1 MELTALK
8 DLFFVG
14 SADTVDAFCNGLKPR
29 CIKVSEKFQTLRT
42 EYGEEKV
49 LYNSEDDTYIT
60 PHMEVY
66 RLDHFLNEL
75 QPAETFKEIKV
86 NELQAVKDEGARYR
100 TFKYVLSDKALKSQE
115 FFVEDYANKGLYLF
129 RYNENTLI
137 LDDEFFIDRRETE
150 KFDVF
155 DKKVWHWDCVT
166 TCFTELPEQNV
177 YLKENITTV
186 ANANVTKN
194 GVFYPVLFVRK
205 DEVDRNPYTY
215 WKCPVCGQVYSRASF
230 GDDEPSCSCMD
241 VEIYDYH
248 DWGGEYTPVRSEHDS
263 DDEKMYFGTE
273 VETVGS
279 SSNKCFIAPY
289 QDYWHLEHDGSIDGD
304 GFEMI
309 SAPMTWKAL
318 AEHKNDFANMFS
330 ELREAGQSGDDAS
343 CGMHVHVSRAAF
355 KSESAIWRAVAIV
368 NRLQDCFFAFSRRL
382 NSGNEYCRYNRLYS
396 HFTYE
401 DVEKCDNDR
410 YVAVNLTDDDTVEFR
425 IFASTLDIDEY
436 FASVEI
442 VKKVVEYANTDKRVI
457 SFNDLLLGTEYAAK
471 FVDGRGKSYFHCEYK
486 CDFTYA
492 DAIRYMKE
500 VERNRNDFQKYLES
514 FCKYAG
520 LSGKLSDDGSFV
532 VRPVQSSSD
541 SATSEVE

>member
-8 DLFFVG
+8 ELFFVG
-14 SADTVDAFCNGLKPR
+14 SADTVDAFCAGLKPR
-29 CIKVSEKFQTLRT
+29 CIKVSEKFQTLHT

-66 RLDHFLNEL
+66 RLDTFLNDL
-75 QPAETFKEIKV
+75 QLASSFKEIKI
-86 NELQAVKDEGARYR
+86 NPLQAVKDEGARYR
-100 TFKYVLSDKALKSQE
+100 TFKYVLSDKALYSEK
-115 FFVEDYANKGLYLF
+115 FFVEDHANKGLYLF
-129 RYNENTLI
+129 RYNENTII

-155 DKKVWHWDCVT
+155 DKRVWYWNSAT
-166 TCFTELPEQNV
+166 ACFTVLPEYDV
-177 YLKENITTV
+177 YSKENITTV
-186 ANANVTKN
+186 ANANATKK
-194 GVFYPVLFVRK
+194 VLFVRK
-205 DEVDRNPYTY
+205 DEVDRNPYVY
-215 WKCPVCGQVYSRASF
+215 WQCPVCGQVYSRASF
-230 GDDEPSCSCMD
+230 GDDEPSCRCMD
-241 VEIYDYH
+241 VVIYDYH
-248 DWGGEYTPVRSEHDS
+248 GWGCEYTPIRSEHDS

-273 VETVGS
+273 VETAGP

-309 SAPMTWKAL
+309 SAPMTWRAL
-318 AEHKNDFANMFS
+318 AEHKDDIASMFS
-330 ELREAGQSGDDAS
+330 ALREAGQSGDDAS

-355 KSESAIWRAVAIV
+355 KSESAIWRTVAIV

-382 NSGNEYCRYNRLYS
+382 SSDNEYCRYNRLYS

-401 DVEKCDNDR
+401 DVKKCDNDSR

-442 VKKVVEYANTDKRVI
+442 VKKVVEYANSDKRVI
-457 SFNDLLLGTEYAAK
+457 SFNDLILGTEYAEK

-492 DAIRYMKE
+492 DAIRYMKD

-532 VRPVQSSSD
+532 VRPVQSSS
-541 SATSEVE
+541 SEVE

>member
-66 RLDHFLNEL
+66 RLDTFLNEL
-75 QPAETFKEIKV
+75 QLADTFKEIKV

-115 FFVEDYANKGLYLF
+115 FFVEDYASKGLYLF
-129 RYNENTLI
+129 RDNENTLI
-137 LDDEFFIDRRETE
+137 LDDELFIDRRETE

-241 VEIYDYH
+241 VVIYDYH
-248 DWGGEYTPVRSEHDS
+248 DWGGDYTPVRSEHDS
-263 DDEKMYFGTE
+263 DDEKM
-273 VETVGS
+273 
-279 SSNKCFIAPY
+279 
-289 QDYWHLEHDGSIDGD
+289 
-304 GFEMI
+304 
-309 SAPMTWKAL
+309 
-318 AEHKNDFANMFS
+318 
-330 ELREAGQSGDDAS
+330 
-343 CGMHVHVSRAAF
+343 
-355 KSESAIWRAVAIV
+355 
-368 NRLQDCFFAFSRRL
+368 
-382 NSGNEYCRYNRLYS
+382 
-396 HFTYE
+396 
-401 DVEKCDNDR
+401 
-410 YVAVNLTDDDTVEFR
+410 
-425 IFASTLDIDEY
+425 
-436 FASVEI
+436 
-442 VKKVVEYANTDKRVI
+442 
-457 SFNDLLLGTEYAAK
+457 
-471 FVDGRGKSYFHCEYK
+471 
-486 CDFTYA
+486 
-492 DAIRYMKE
+492 
-500 VERNRNDFQKYLES
+500 
-514 FCKYAG
+514 
-520 LSGKLSDDGSFV
+520 
-532 VRPVQSSSD
+532 
-541 SATSEVE
+541 